1 MKLRTNGSQFERCE
15 EFGET
20 VEFELKP
27 GDRGAFEVYVDE
39 EVIFS
44 KLHLNF
50 YSPTNE
56 EIVQLI
62 KDI

>member
-1 MKLRTNGSQFERCE
+1 MALSLRDELSE

-20 VEFELKP
+20 AELKP

-62 KDI
+62 RDI